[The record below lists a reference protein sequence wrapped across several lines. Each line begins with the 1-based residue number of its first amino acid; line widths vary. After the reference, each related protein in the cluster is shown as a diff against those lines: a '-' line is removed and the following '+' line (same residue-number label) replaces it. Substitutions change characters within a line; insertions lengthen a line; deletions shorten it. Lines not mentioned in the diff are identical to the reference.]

1 VTKKKSFIT
10 LTPGNFWAT
19 YIGTH
24 EVNKGMIDAIA
35 RGSSHKRIAQE
46 IRASRT
52 SGKPIKPF
60 GDSEQPKADAGF
72 NLNTSLSC

>member
-1 VTKKKSFIT
+1 M
-10 LTPGNFWAT
+10 PGNLWAA
-19 YIGTH
+19 YSYTH

-52 SGKPIKPF
+52 SGKPIEPF

-72 NLNTSLSC
+72 DLNTLLSC